1 MLVMNKNVIVLFA
14 FIGIFLCGAITG
26 GFLSVPY
33 TRGLVQK
40 KAAEQ
45 MTVTQWHKISDHIDL
60 TDAQRAKIAPI
71 IQQYTKEQQVLRK
84 STQALSEKL
93 NSDIEAV
100 LTDAQRE
107 EFARRREEMRDIERR
122 WQRWTR
128 DQRAEYGNRPPRP
141 KSKDAPKNAPRK

>member
-26 GFLSVPY
+26 GFLSVRY

-60 TDAQRAKIAPI
+60 TDAQRAKITPI

-84 STQALSEKL
+84 STQALSEKF
-93 NSDIEAV
+93 NAGIEAV

-107 EFARRREEMRDIERR
+107 EFVRRREEMREIERR
-122 WQRWTR
+122 WQRWIK
-128 DQRAEYGNRPPRP
+128 DQRSEHGSRPP
-141 KSKDAPKNAPRK
+141 KSKPKDGPRK